1 MTPKEPKSEPKGKQ
15 KCFQTQVF
23 YVKNLKNG
31 ARKNPSV
38 DLEYFFEGFLWWP
51 KFDEFLK
58 GVKLAQKLKKLR
70 LGRAGGV

>member
-1 MTPKEPKSEPKGKQ
+1 MMPKASKSEPKGKPNAS
-15 KCFQTQVF
+15 KFKVL
-23 YVKNLKNG
+23 YVKKPKKG
-31 ARKNPSV
+31 ARKDPSV

>member
-1 MTPKEPKSEPKGKQ
+1 MPKGAKRQPKWSQ
-15 KCFQTQVF
+15 KWSQIQIF
-23 YVKNLKNG
+23 YIKKPEKG
-31 ARKNPSV
+31 ATKDPSV